1 MLFSLKIAEYVGKGD
16 ELWKSM
22 RINLFFM
29 NSLSE
34 VKNAKMQ
41 KMHSTIFPHT
51 QARVYNIVYAYL
63 VMFVCVC
70 VCVCACAYVCACVRE
85 APAKVHFCIG

>member
-51 QARVYNIVYAYL
+51 GARV
-63 VMFVCVC
+63 
-70 VCVCACAYVCACVRE
+70 
-85 APAKVHFCIG
+85 

>member
-41 KMHSTIFPHT
+41 KMHSKFFHT

-70 VCVCACAYVCACVRE
+70 VCACVYVCACVRE
-85 APAKVHFCIG
+85 APEKVHFCIG

>member
-70 VCVCACAYVCACVRE
+70 VCACAYVCACVRE

>member
-1 MLFSLKIAEYVGKGD
+1 VLFSLKIAEYVGKGD

-29 NSLSE
+29 NSLAE

-41 KMHSTIFPHT
+41 KMHSTIFPHAG
-51 QARVYNIVYAYL
+51 ARI
-63 VMFVCVC
+63 
-70 VCVCACAYVCACVRE
+70 
-85 APAKVHFCIG
+85 

>member
-41 KMHSTIFPHT
+41 KMHSTIFHT

-70 VCVCACAYVCACVRE
+70 VCACAYVCACVRE
-85 APAKVHFCIG
+85 APEKVHFCIG

>member
-51 QARVYNIVYAYL
+51 HTQARVYNIVYAYL
-63 VMFVCVC
+63 VMF

>member
-1 MLFSLKIAEYVGKGD
+1 MEEYAY
-16 ELWKSM
+16 KSFLYEQLGGGEKC
-22 RINLFFM
+22 RKCTPQFF
-29 NSLSE
+29 
-34 VKNAKMQ
+34 
-41 KMHSTIFPHT
+41 HT

-63 VMFVCVC
+63 VMFVC

>member
-70 VCVCACAYVCACVRE
+70 VCACAYVCACVRE
-85 APAKVHFCIG
+85 APEKVHFCIG

>member
-29 NSLSE
+29 NSLAE
-34 VKNAKMQ
+34 VKNAKCRKTNVGRQ
-41 KMHSTIFPHT
+41 IHDF
-51 QARVYNIVYAYL
+51 
-63 VMFVCVC
+63 
-70 VCVCACAYVCACVRE
+70 
-85 APAKVHFCIG
+85 

>member
-51 QARVYNIVYAYL
+51 QARVYNIVCAYL

-70 VCVCACAYVCACVRE
+70 VYACAYVCACVRE
-85 APAKVHFCIG
+85 ALEKVHFCIG

>member
-1 MLFSLKIAEYVGKGD
+1 
-16 ELWKSM
+16 
-22 RINLFFM
+22 M
-29 NSLSE
+29 NSLAE

-41 KMHSTIFPHT
+41 KMHSTIFST
-51 QARVYNIVYAYL
+51 QARVYNIVCAYL

-70 VCVCACAYVCACVRE
+70 VYACTYVCACVRE

>member
-1 MLFSLKIAEYVGKGD
+1 
-16 ELWKSM
+16 
-22 RINLFFM
+22 M
-29 NSLSE
+29 NSLAE

-51 QARVYNIVYAYL
+51 HTQARVYNIVCAYL

-70 VCVCACAYVCACVRE
+70 VYACAYVCACVRE
-85 APAKVHFCIG
+85 ALEKVHFCIG

>member
-1 MLFSLKIAEYVGKGD
+1 MLFSLKIADYVGKGD

-22 RINLFFM
+22 HINLFFM
-29 NSLSE
+29 NSLAE

-51 QARVYNIVYAYL
+51 QARVYNIVCAYL

-70 VCVCACAYVCACVRE
+70 VYACTYVCACVRE

>member
-1 MLFSLKIAEYVGKGD
+1 ME
-16 ELWKSM
+16 SM

-29 NSLSE
+29 NSLAE

-41 KMHSTIFPHT
+41 KMHSTIFPH
-51 QARVYNIVYAYL
+51 QAHVYNIVCAYL

-70 VCVCACAYVCACVRE
+70 VYACAYVCACVRE
-85 APAKVHFCIG
+85 APEKCIFASVNNIAFGEAKA

>member
-70 VCVCACAYVCACVRE
+70 ACAYVCACVRE